1 MTSEKRFTPSL
12 REVFLVEDSR
22 GNIVR
27 LLKLPR
33 DVADVFH
40 VADPKH
46 AFTLAKV
53 FKADLSYNNQNAWE
67 AREWFEDAYGRSLLD
82 FLRKHPQSAK
92 DFEKIEPG
100 HEVYL
105 VVRDIV
111 KRAVSGKDVSQLKAR
126 AEIKFPDG
134 FFWMKLDPEE
144 CRAEGDAMGHCG
156 QDDRGDLWSLR
167 DKQGNPHVT
176 MTFDGEIVHQI
187 KGKGNRIPDQKYW
200 DHIKKFFEKTQAN
213 LEDEEVYGT
222 GFEKYIVE
230 DPEHEELKQR
240 IVDALKQVVDGKWHR
255 VRDDGNWR
263 SFEGPG
269 WVAFFNDVS
278 QTGIDRFGLEIDG
291 HTNYMDFPL
300 LQKYFVGEKENL
312 YLLLRSMNVLVR
324 AARREKET

>member
-167 DKQGNPHVT
+167 DKQGKPHVT
-176 MTFDGEIVHQI
+176 MTYAPEKKTVFQI
-187 KGKGNRIPDQKYW
+187 KGKQNAIPDKRYW
-200 DHIKKFFEKTQAN
+200 DYILSFFKKFGAHVSDREVRLSDLGEKLREFEKVPTWEVVLDMVRN
-213 LEDEEVYGT
+213 EEWDS
-222 GFEKYIVE
+222 K
-230 DPEHEELKQR
+230 K
-240 IVDALKQVVDGKWHR
+240 
-255 VRDDGNWR
+255 
-263 SFEGPG
+263 
-269 WVAFFNDVS
+269 
-278 QTGIDRFGLEIDG
+278 IDRRVPMINVSGKLNGIPWEVTWAEQSEDYPGYFGMTIGDDTPIHFGEMEFNADELELVHDANEVLWK
-291 HTNYMDFPL
+291 T
-300 LQKYFVGEKENL
+300 
-312 YLLLRSMNVLVR
+312 LRYG
-324 AARREKET
+324 